1 MRKNQTSKGFETLLD
16 LFFGMMIYFI
26 LFEIVGLIF
35 VENRLSYTLGLIL
48 GCLVSDFMAWDMF
61 VSIDNALDLPEDD
74 AVKYSRKRS
83 MIRWLVMLVAAFA
96 GMKLSLISFPAVI
109 IGILGLK
116 IAAFC
121 QPYTN
126 SYITKKFIRKEGR

>member
-1 MRKNQTSKGFETLLD
+1 MSSQTNKGFETLLD
-16 LFFGMMIYFI
+16 LFIGIIGYFI
-26 LFEIVGLIF
+26 IFELIGLIF
-35 VENRLSYTLGLIL
+35 VENRLSYTLGLLL
-48 GCLVSDFMAWDMF
+48 GCLISGFLAWDMF

-83 MIRWLVMLVAAFA
+83 LLRWLVMLVAAFA
-96 GMKLSLISFPAVI
+96 GMRLKALSFPAVI

-126 SYITKKFIRKEGR
+126 SHITKKFLRKEGR

>member
-1 MRKNQTSKGFETLLD
+1 MSNQRNKGFETLLD
-16 LFFGMMIYFI
+16 LFIGISIYFI
-26 LFEIVGLIF
+26 IFEIAGLIF

-48 GCLVSDFMAWDMF
+48 GCVVSGFLAWDMF

-83 MIRWLVMLVAAFA
+83 LIRWLVMLVVAFA
-96 GMKLSLISFPAVI
+96 GMRLAVFSFPAVI
-109 IGILGLK
+109 TGMLGLK

-126 SYITKKFIRKEGR
+126 SHITKKFLRKEGR